1 MNCAISKPC
10 KKSFQCK
17 IIYIKNDEFPFQ
29 ICKSSIS
36 YTSSLCSV
44 ISKGPDWIP
53 IYNTIRRMRNIPSKG
68 RRPSFVILSWFHTSK
83 TFAICSRGKWD
94 EKKPPFSIVKMV
106 VFREICRSS
115 PVRLIV
121 GNSWQLA
128 GNNYG
133 ISRLRLELMLG
144 CIAYLFEWDFV

>member
-1 MNCAISKPC
+1 MMNFRFRFAKV
-10 KKSFQCK
+10 
-17 IIYIKNDEFPFQ
+17 PFHTLVVFAVLSQ
-29 ICKSSIS
+29 R
-36 YTSSLCSV
+36 
-44 ISKGPDWIP
+44 DP
-53 IYNTIRRMRNIPSKG
+53 IGFRYTIRRMRNIPSKG
-68 RRPSFVILSWFHTSK
+68 RRPSFVILTWFHTSK

-94 EKKPPFSIVKMV
+94 EKKPPFSIVKMI

-121 GNSWQLA
+121 GNSWQLV